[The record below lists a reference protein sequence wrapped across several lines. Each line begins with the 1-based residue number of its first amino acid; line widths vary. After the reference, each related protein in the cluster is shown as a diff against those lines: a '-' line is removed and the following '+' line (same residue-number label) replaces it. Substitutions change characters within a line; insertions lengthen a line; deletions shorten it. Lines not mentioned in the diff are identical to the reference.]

1 MDIDEIPDISFKAP
15 RGYKS
20 RKKKVAAVWNNPEII
35 AMNKKRMEEIQD
47 RFVQTLDRSLMDDI
61 QLEMLSVYI
70 LFGISSSSCI
80 DYFSNYLNYSFT
92 LFEIEGDTN
101 DENILLNAIQRGLC
115 TGSEY
120 NKYQA
125 RRFNNEY
132 LYRSL
137 NKLLDDPE
145 YFNSIIAEIIEV
157 WDENLELYDD
167 SEYLVC
173 YRGNVYPLDDL
184 YDLMKDELRIRTND
198 PLRKPYSF
206 EDFLNDFGY
215 DTPQEAVDDWDRSL
229 LYEQALVEMDGGN
242 RRKRTKN
249 KYRR

>member
-1 MDIDEIPDISFKAP
+1 MDIDKVPDVSFKAP

-20 RKKKVAAVWNNPEII
+20 MKTNAAAVWNNPEII
-35 AMNKKRMEEIQD
+35 AMNRKRMEEIQD

-80 DYFSNYLNYSFT
+80 DYFSNYLNYSST

-101 DENILLNAIQRGLC
+101 DENILLKAIHGGLC
-115 TGSEY
+115 TGSDY

-157 WDENLELYDD
+157 L
-167 SEYLVC
+167 
-173 YRGNVYPLDDL
+173 
-184 YDLMKDELRIRTND
+184 
-198 PLRKPYSF
+198 
-206 EDFLNDFGY
+206 
-215 DTPQEAVDDWDRSL
+215 
-229 LYEQALVEMDGGN
+229 
-242 RRKRTKN
+242 
-249 KYRR
+249 